1 MSDPSDAAPARPGAP
16 RRSILA
22 RSWRVVSAAPK
33 AYLRP
38 MGRALDVPG
47 IRRSWNS
54 MREVQRRALRSP
66 RTSASG
72 IRLIEKNGRLD
83 AEATRAWME
92 AHARRQ
98 YQAGRV
104 TQDVIA
110 IWETASRAE
119 VVAWAAYE
127 VHRNRAGVYLRTGK
141 AAVCGIAA
149 LLSAWLVERPGM
161 AVMSGIVL
169 MMLFVF
175 FVIAGVR
182 AVKNQVYLESLVGK
196 DGG

>member
-16 RRSILA
+16 RRSFLA
-22 RSWRVVSAAPK
+22 RSWRVVSAGPK
-33 AYLRP
+33 AYVRP
-38 MGRALDVPG
+38 IGRALDVRG
-47 IRRSWNS
+47 IQRSWNS
-54 MREVQRRALRSP
+54 MRAVQRQALGSS

-110 IWETASRAE
+110 IWATATRAE
-119 VVAWAAYE
+119 VTAWAAYE
-127 VHRNRAGVYLRTGK
+127 IHRNRASVYLKAGK

-169 MMLFVF
+169 TVLFVF
-175 FVIAGVR
+175 FLIAGVR
-182 AVKNQVYLESLVGK
+182 AVRNQIYLESLVWK
-196 DGG
+196 DG